1 MLLRVIE
8 SFCAKFETGLSFEP
22 TTVQHFFCSVLAE
35 AWRYSVGSN
44 CTALPTLLGPR
55 KRITHALQSVMGCI
69 LSTMHCRSQHCWT
82 DSVGSCCVR
91 VGSGVKT
98 DATTPNIVGPTML
111 GVIVSVARSFR
122 PTMHSVGQRRNCCN
136 RLPLDNRLEFLNH
149 ICLWFCVR
157 HSGGDVSN
165 LG

>member
-1 MLLRVIE
+1 M
-8 SFCAKFETGLSFEP
+8 
-22 TTVQHFFCSVLAE
+22 LAE
-35 AWRYSVGSN
+35 AWRNSVGSN

-55 KRITHALQSVMGCI
+55 TRITHALQSVMGCI

-91 VGSGVKT
+91 VGSGVET
-98 DATTPNIVGPTML
+98 DATTPNIVGPIML
-111 GVIVSVARSFR
+111 RVIVSVARSFR

-149 ICLWFCVR
+149 ICLWGFASDTAVETWAIW
-157 HSGGDVSN
+157 GN
-165 LG
+165 LREFFAHFLDGETDAWKG